1 MGDTKASQNSG
12 AAAKTK
18 ELAIVVGRKILTIG
32 KQLVSLLKPLATS
45 AGRKAKDVGKEE
57 GKKLEPSVKKMAS
70 TGTKKA
76 KDVGKDIGTKSKPLL
91 NKLATMIN
99 VEANKTIE
107 QTKQAIKADMEATKA
122 SNLAKSSEELP
133 PEIILKRVNLN
144 ERLAQEAKSELG
156 IVCEAV
162 EVNSLAIENKP
173 SYYSY
178 KFSMSPKI
186 VTNRGCIK
194 VKGKRFGLIQ
204 IIQRN

>member
-1 MGDTKASQNSG
+1 MGDNKASQNSG
-12 AAAKTK
+12 AVAKK
-18 ELAIVVGRKILTIG
+18 LANMG
-32 KQLVSLLKPLATS
+32 KQLVSLLKPLTTS
-45 AGRKAKDVGKEE
+45 VGRKAKDMGKEE
-57 GKKLEPSVKKMAS
+57 GKKLEPSVKKIAS

-76 KDVGKDIGTKSKPLL
+76 KDMGKDIGTKSKPLL
-91 NKLATMIN
+91 NELATMIN

-107 QTKQAIKADMEATKA
+107 QTKQAIKDDMEATKA

-133 PEIILKRVNLN
+133 PDIILKRVNLN
-144 ERLAQEAKSELG
+144 ERLARELKNELG
-156 IVCEAV
+156 IDCEAV

-178 KFSMSPKI
+178 RLPMSPKI

>member
-1 MGDTKASQNSG
+1 MDDTKASQNSR
-12 AAAKTK
+12 
-18 ELAIVVGRKILTIG
+18 VNIG
-32 KQLVSLLKPLATS
+32 KQLMRLLKPLTTS
-45 AGRKAKDVGKEE
+45 MGRKAKDMGKQQARN
-57 GKKLEPSVKKMAS
+57 LEPSVKKIAS

-76 KDVGKDIGTKSKPLL
+76 KDMGKDIGTKSKPLL
-91 NKLATMIN
+91 NELATMIN

-107 QTKQAIKADMEATKA
+107 QTKQAFKDDMEATKA

-144 ERLAQEAKSELG
+144 ERLARELKDELG
-156 IVCEAV
+156 IDCEAV
-162 EVNSLAIENKP
+162 EVNSLAIENQP

-178 KFSMSPKI
+178 RFPMSPKI

>member
-18 ELAIVVGRKILTIG
+18 ELAIVVGRKVLTTG
-32 KQLVSLLKPLATS
+32 KQLVSLLKPLTTS
-45 AGRKAKDVGKEE
+45 AGRKVKDVGKEQ

-70 TGTKKA
+70 TGTKRA
-76 KDVGKDIGTKSKPLL
+76 KDMGKDIGTKSKPLL
-91 NKLATMIN
+91 NKFATMIN
-99 VEANKTIE
+99 VEVNKTIE
-107 QTKQAIKADMEATKA
+107 QTKQAIKADMKATKA

-133 PEIILKRVNLN
+133 EIIVKRVNLN
-144 ERLAQEAKSELG
+144 ERLAQEAKNELG
-156 IVCEAV
+156 IDCEAV
-162 EVNSLAIENKP
+162 EANSLAIENKP

>member
-1 MGDTKASQNSG
+1 MGDNKASQNSG
-12 AAAKTK
+12 AVAK
-18 ELAIVVGRKILTIG
+18 KIANMG
-32 KQLVSLLKPLATS
+32 KQLVSLLKPLTTS
-45 AGRKAKDVGKEE
+45 VGRKAKDIGKEE

-76 KDVGKDIGTKSKPLL
+76 KDMGKDIGTKSKPLL
-91 NKLATMIN
+91 NELATMIN

-144 ERLAQEAKSELG
+144 ERLAQEAKNELG
-156 IVCEAV
+156 IDCEAV
-162 EVNSLAIENKP
+162 EVNSLAIESKP

-178 KFSMSPKI
+178 KFPMSPKI

>member
-1 MGDTKASQNSG
+1 
-12 AAAKTK
+12 
-18 ELAIVVGRKILTIG
+18 
-32 KQLVSLLKPLATS
+32 QLVSLLKSLTTS
-45 AGRKAKDVGKEE
+45 VGRKAKDMGKEE
-57 GKKLEPSVKKMAS
+57 AKKLEPSVKKMAS

-76 KDVGKDIGTKSKPLL
+76 KDMGKDIGTKSKPLL
-91 NKLATMIN
+91 NELATMIN

-107 QTKQAIKADMEATKA
+107 QTKQAIKDDMEATKA

-133 PEIILKRVNLN
+133 EITIKRVNLN
-144 ERLAQEAKSELG
+144 ERLAQEAKNELG
-156 IVCEAV
+156 IDCEAV

-178 KFSMSPKI
+178 KFPMSPKI

-194 VKGKRFGLIQ
+194 VKGKRFDLIQ

>member
-1 MGDTKASQNSG
+1 MGNTKASQNSG
-12 AAAKTK
+12 AAAK
-18 ELAIVVGRKILTIG
+18 KIANMG
-32 KQLVSLLKPLATS
+32 KQLVSLLKPLTTS
-45 AGRKAKDVGKEE
+45 VGRKVKDMGKEE

-76 KDVGKDIGTKSKPLL
+76 KDMGKDIGTKSKPLL
-91 NKLATMIN
+91 NELATMIN

-133 PEIILKRVNLN
+133 EIIVKRVNLN
-144 ERLAQEAKSELG
+144 ERLAQEAKNELG
-156 IVCEAV
+156 IDCEAV
-162 EVNSLAIENKP
+162 EVNSLAIENQP

-178 KFSMSPKI
+178 KFPMSPKI

>member
-1 MGDTKASQNSG
+1 MGDNKASQNSG
-12 AAAKTK
+12 TVAKK
-18 ELAIVVGRKILTIG
+18 LANMG
-32 KQLVSLLKPLATS
+32 KHLVSLLKPLTTS
-45 AGRKAKDVGKEE
+45 VGRKAKDMGKEE

-76 KDVGKDIGTKSKPLL
+76 KDMGKDISTKSKPLL
-91 NKLATMIN
+91 NELATIIN

-107 QTKQAIKADMEATKA
+107 QTKQAIKDDMEATKA

-133 PEIILKRVNLN
+133 EITIKRVNLN
-144 ERLAQEAKSELG
+144 ERLAQEAKNELG
-156 IVCEAV
+156 IDCEAV

-173 SYYSY
+173 SYYGY
-178 KFSMSPKI
+178 RFPMSPKI

>member
-1 MGDTKASQNSG
+1 MDDTKARQNSG
-12 AAAKTK
+12 
-18 ELAIVVGRKILTIG
+18 VNIG
-32 KQLVSLLKPLATS
+32 KQLMRLLKPLTTS
-45 AGRKAKDVGKEE
+45 MGRKAKDIGKQQARN
-57 GKKLEPSVKKMAS
+57 LEPSVKKMAS

-91 NKLATMIN
+91 NDLATMIGE
-99 VEANKTIE
+99 EANKTIE
-107 QTKQAIKADMEATKA
+107 QTKRAIKADMEATKA
-122 SNLAKSSEELP
+122 SDLAKSSEELP
-133 PEIILKRVNLN
+133 EITIRRINLN
-144 ERLAQEAKSELG
+144 EGLAQQAKNELG
-156 IVCEAV
+156 LDCEAV

-178 KFSMSPKI
+178 KFPMSPKI